1 MKKALFLTVCL
12 AMASLSTFGATVS
25 SIMLQHN
32 GNVTMFE
39 SNEMTAAINSAVTGD
54 TIYLSEGTFTGA
66 FTINKAITIIGAGQ
80 KSKISGEVTI
90 SIDNNPTLTAHL
102 FDALYLGNKLTI
114 SKAVNNLKFRKC
126 YFSQLTINA
135 NVTDL
140 NIDRCHI
147 MNIIPSSYVKSGNI
161 VNTYIDYLGSSS
173 GNTINYIN
181 CNIYKINLSSFSA
194 TFINSIIETYNNSNY
209 RTFYGCVLVNTRY
222 GTGFSIDTT
231 SSVEN
236 CYTSGAVNAYT
247 DEKTGLQYYTISSDW
262 LEENKY
268 FGTDGKIIG
277 MFGGAT
283 PYNLVP
289 NVPIVTDSKV
299 IVDTDNKKL
308 NVSIKVVSN

>member
-12 AMASLSTFGATVS
+12 AIASLSTFGATVS

-39 SNEMTAAINSAVTGD
+39 SNEMTTAINSAVTGD

-80 KSKISGEVTI
+80 KSKISGDVTI
-90 SIDNNPTLTAHL
+90 SIDNNPTLNAHL
-102 FDALYLGNKLTI
+102 FDALYLGSKLTI
-114 SKAVNNLKFRKC
+114 SKAVKNLKFRKC
-126 YFSQLTINA
+126 YFNQLTISA

-147 MNIIPSSYVKSGNI
+147 MTYSSNSYVKSGNI
-161 VNTYIDYLGSSS
+161 LNTYISLLGSSLE
-173 GNTINYIN
+173 NTLNYIN
-181 CNIYKINLSSFSA
+181 CNIYKISLGNVSS
-194 TFINSIIETYNNSNY
+194 TFINSIIGTYSDSGY
-209 RTFYGCVLVNTRY
+209 KTFYGCVLVNTRY
-222 GTGFSIDTT
+222 SPNLLIAT
-231 SSVEN
+231 SSSAEN
-236 CYTSGAVNAYT
+236 CYTSGDLNLYT
-247 DEKTGLQYYTISSDW
+247 DENTGLQYYTISSDG

-289 NVPIVTDSKV
+289 NVPIVTESKV